1 MFRVEKV
8 NAIRDLFCMKVSD
21 SCPKVL
27 PHDALYPKVNRE
39 NVSIGKQN
47 MSSLRSSSSPPPIA
61 ASRAIRSYA
70 EAEAFLL
77 SQVSY
82 EVKPPPM
89 RTDEEGWHLEAFRRL
104 LERLGNPQQAV
115 PVIHVAGT
123 KGKGSTTRLLVSLLR
138 AAGWRRVG
146 SFTSPHIDE
155 FRERIAVDNEA
166 IPPQAFTEALEAVR
180 SFLPETGQGEGFRTT
195 FEILTA
201 MAFWHFRHTGCDAVV
216 LETGLGGRLDTTNVV
231 TARVALVTTIG
242 FDHQKVLGETLR
254 AIAGEK
260 AGIVKPGTGQ
270 ALVGFQL
277 PRRRRLVEA
286 VVEEQARKVGVP
298 VRFVGREPNPIIR
311 ATPQPWGF
319 DLDLDYRGHPL
330 PGIHFPVLGR
340 HQLGNLQGVLAALDA
355 FARLEGKDFDPET
368 LRQGLENVQIPGRL
382 ERIGKNPDILVD
394 GAHCPASAGAA
405 SKALAEHFPER
416 PVVLMLGV
424 LGDKNVREMLQA
436 FARGPARVVQC
447 VTWTP
452 TSPRALDGG
461 DLAQMAR
468 KFLAE
473 AQACGSAEE
482 AATRALETARKCG
495 KDALVLA
502 TGSFYGIGPARRA
515 FKSLSGHANSN

>member
-1 MFRVEKV
+1 
-8 NAIRDLFCMKVSD
+8 
-21 SCPKVL
+21 
-27 PHDALYPKVNRE
+27 
-39 NVSIGKQN
+39 
-47 MSSLRSSSSPPPIA
+47 MSSLRSSSCSPAITAP
-61 ASRAIRSYA
+61 STIRSYA
-70 EAEAFLL
+70 KAETFLL
-77 SQVSY
+77 SQVNY

-104 LERLGNPQQAV
+104 LDRLGNPQQAV

-138 AAGWRRVG
+138 AAGWQRVG

-166 IPPQAFTEALEAVR
+166 ISPQAFIEALEAVR
-180 SFLPETGQGEGFRTT
+180 LVLTEDSKLEGFRTT

-231 TARVALVTTIG
+231 TARVAMITTIG

-286 VVEEQARKVGVP
+286 VVEEQARKTGVP
-298 VRFVGREPNPIIR
+298 VRFVGQEPNPIVR
-311 ATPQPWGF
+311 ATTQTWGF
-319 DLDLDYRGHPL
+319 DLDLDYRGHRL
-330 PGIHFPVLGR
+330 SGIHFPVLGH
-340 HQLGNLQGVLAALDA
+340 HQLGNLQGVLGALDA
-355 FARLEGKDFDPET
+355 FARLERREFEPEA
-368 LRQGLENVQIPGRL
+368 LRQGLENVRIPGRL
-382 ERIGKNPDILVD
+382 EVIGTKPDVLVD
-394 GAHCPASAGAA
+394 GAHCPASANAA
-405 SKALAEHFPER
+405 SSALAEHFPGR
-416 PVVLMLGV
+416 PVILMLGV

-436 FARGPARVVQC
+436 FAHGPARVARC

-452 TSPRALDGG
+452 TSPRALDGR
-461 DLAQMAR
+461 DLAQMAQ
-468 KFLAE
+468 KFLGE

-482 AATRALETARKCG
+482 AAAHALKAVRQCG
-495 KDALVLA
+495 ENALVLA
-502 TGSFYGIGPARRA
+502 TGSFYGIGPAQRA
-515 FKSLSGHANSN
+515 FKPKNSR